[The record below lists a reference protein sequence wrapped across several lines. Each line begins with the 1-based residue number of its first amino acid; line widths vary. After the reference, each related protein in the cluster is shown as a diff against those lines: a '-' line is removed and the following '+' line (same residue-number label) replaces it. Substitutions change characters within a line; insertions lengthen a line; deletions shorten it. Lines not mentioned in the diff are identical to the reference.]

1 MRKVLA
7 LLLLAAP
14 VGVAHAQATAKAAPA
29 MKVKAAP
36 AAKAQVATTV
46 KVKEETPGLLK
57 TAKVTPEA
65 ATKTAEARVPTGHI
79 RSAEIEKEDGKL
91 IYSFDMAV
99 PKQAGVQEVNV
110 DAMSGEVVAT
120 EHESASA
127 EKHEKARNE
136 KHVAAHKSTKAG

>member
-14 VGVAHAQATAKAAPA
+14 VGVAHAQSTAKAAPT
-29 MKVKAAP
+29 MKVKEAP
-36 AAKAQVATTV
+36 VAKAQVAMAV
-46 KVKEETPGLLK
+46 KVKEATPGLLK

-65 ATKTAEARVPTGHI
+65 ATRTAEARVPTGHI

-127 EKHEKARNE
+127 EKHEKAMNV